1 MTELE
6 KRIGYTFQQKKLL
19 TTALSHS
26 SHINEMKTKGQQSN
40 ERLEF
45 LGDSVLS
52 LITSNYLFKTMTKL
66 PEGKLTKIRAAV
78 VCERSLCVFAREI
91 GLGEALIMG
100 RGEESSGGRDRD
112 SILADA
118 FEALLAA
125 IYLDGG
131 MEAAEHFLM
140 PFIVK
145 GIEEVLAGRN
155 FKDYK
160 TKLQE
165 IVQKNHQETLD
176 YLLLSESGPD
186 HNKVFEVEVLLN
198 SNAIGTGRGRSK
210 KEAEQMAAKKAL
222 ELMGE

>member
-1 MTELE
+1 MTQLE
-6 KRIGYTFQQKKLL
+6 ETIGYEFKQPLL
-19 TTALSHS
+19 LSTALSHS
-26 SHINEMKTKGQQSN
+26 SHINEMKTKGLQSN

-52 LITSNYLFKTMTKL
+52 LITSRYLYQTMKSL

-78 VCERSLCVFAREI
+78 VCERSLCIFARKI
-91 GLGEALIMG
+91 GLGEALVMG
-100 RGEESSGGRDRD
+100 KGEEASGGRDRD

-131 MEAAEHFLM
+131 MERAEHFLM
-140 PFIVK
+140 PFITE

-176 YLLLSESGPD
+176 YVLISESGPD
-186 HNKVFEVEVLLN
+186 HDKRFEVQVLLN
-198 SNAIGTGRGRSK
+198 SNAIGKGIGRSK
-210 KEAEQMAAKKAL
+210 KDAEQEAAKAAL
-222 ELMGE
+222 ALMGE